1 MRVVGFPLLVL
12 YFVYRGYRD
21 PRYFRNFKERL
32 GSLPATYQRTA
43 PGSVWLHAVSVGEII
58 SSVRLVEELRAANP
72 ILPIYV
78 STTTLTGRAIAAQK
92 LTGRVDGIFF
102 APIDYI
108 FAVRRVLRRIRPA
121 VVVVLETEIWPNLYR
136 EVKRADAALLV
147 VNGRISDRALPRYR
161 RFRAVFRAALAWPD
175 AIFAQS
181 EAIRERYIDIG
192 APADRVI
199 VAGNLKYDAAPV
211 QAEPPPAIVD
221 LIGRARPDRVWIA
234 ASTMPPVDTM
244 DLDESEVV
252 LNSFQELAAK
262 YPRSLLIIAP
272 RKPERFDTLADA
284 LHARGIDFVRRSR
297 LEPDITLAL
306 PGVLLLD
313 TMGELAS
320 VFSLS
325 DVVFMGGTLARRG
338 GHNILEPA
346 FVSRPIVIGP
356 HMENFA
362 AIAKEFRDAGAVEE
376 IESDAQLT
384 AAIDGLFANEAR
396 RLELGRRG
404 AELAERKRGVTARV
418 VREILAAQD
427 AAVPA
432 WNLHGLRKQIAGW
445 LSILW
450 EWGGALK
457 NRAESRALETPVI
470 SIGGIAMGGSGKTP
484 FVLMLARCFQE
495 RGLTPAIL
503 TRGYR
508 RRSLEKMIV
517 IEAGGS
523 APASVTGD
531 EAQIFV
537 RAATAHV
544 GICSDRWEAGQAIEE
559 KSHADVFLLDDGFQ
573 HRRLKRDLDIVLI
586 DALDPFAGGAVF
598 PRGRLRES
606 IESLARADVF
616 VITRAQ
622 VGRQYEGIKKRL
634 REYNPTAPIFL
645 SKIVPRRW
653 IHAQTGFEASQ
664 PTGPVAAFCGLGNP
678 NSFWDTLHCLEI
690 ECVFTWSFGDH
701 HVYKPLQL
709 RRLASQARSNGS
721 AVLVTT
727 QKDAM
732 NLPDNFVKAI
742 APVELYWLE
751 VETIVENEGEFLC
764 FIDRALT
771 GRPQPSPQLSER
783 EA

>member
-1 MRVVGFPLLVL
+1 L
-12 YFVYRGYRD
+12 YFLYRGYRD
-21 PRYFRNFKERL
+21 TRYFRNFKERL
-32 GSLPATYQRTA
+32 GALPATYKRTA
-43 PGSVWLHAVSVGEII
+43 PGSIWLHAVSVGEVI
-58 SSVRLVEELRAANP
+58 SSLRLIEELRAANP

-78 STTTLTGRAIAAQK
+78 STTTLAGRAIAAQK

-136 EVKRADAALLV
+136 EVKRAGAALLV
-147 VNGRISDRALPRYR
+147 VNGRISDRALPRYQ
-161 RFRAVFRAALAWPD
+161 RFRPVFRAALAWPD
-175 AIFAQS
+175 AIFGQS
-181 EAIRERYIDIG
+181 EAIRDRYIDIG

-199 VAGNLKYDAAPV
+199 VAGNLKYDATPV
-211 QAEPPPAIVD
+211 QAAPPSAIVD
-221 LIGRARPDRVWIA
+221 LIGRTQPDQVWIA
-234 ASTMPPVDTM
+234 ASTMPPVDGT

-252 LNSFQELAAK
+252 LSTFQELAAK
-262 YPRSLLIIAP
+262 YPRSLLIVAP
-272 RKPERFDTLADA
+272 RKPERFDSVADA
-284 LHARGIDFVRRSR
+284 LNARGINFVRRSR
-297 LEPDITLAL
+297 LEADTTLAL

-346 FVSRPIVIGP
+346 FVSRPVVIGP

-362 AIAKEFRDAGAVEE
+362 AIAREFRDAGAVEE
-376 IESDAQLT
+376 IESAADLT

-404 AELAERKRGVTARV
+404 AELAELKRGVTARI
-418 VREILAAQD
+418 VREILAYHD
-427 AAVPA
+427 GAVPA
-432 WNLHGLRKQIAGW
+432 WNVRGTRKQIAGW

-450 EWGGALK
+450 QWGGALK
-457 NRAESRALETPVI
+457 QRREPHALETPVI
-470 SIGGIAMGGSGKTP
+470 SVGGIAMGGSGKTP
-484 FVLMLARCFQE
+484 FVLMLARRLSE

-508 RRSLEKMIV
+508 RRSLEEMIV

-523 APASVTGD
+523 ALASVTGD
-531 EAQIFV
+531 EAQMFV
-537 RAATAHV
+537 RAGVAHV
-544 GICSDRWEAGQAIEE
+544 GICSDRWEAGRAIEE
-559 KSHADVFLLDDGFQ
+559 KSQADVFLLDDGFQ
-573 HRRLKRDLDIVLI
+573 HWRLKRDLDIVLI

-598 PRGRLRES
+598 PRGRLREPL
-606 IESLARADVF
+606 ESLGRADVF
-616 VITRAQ
+616 AITRALP
-622 VGRQYEGIKKRL
+622 GRQYEGIRRRL
-634 REYNPTAPIFL
+634 REQNPRAPVFL
-645 SKIVPRRW
+645 SKVVPRRW
-653 IHAQTGFEASQ
+653 IHAQTGFEAPQ

-678 NSFWDTLHCLEI
+678 NSFWETLNCLEI
-690 ECVFTWSFGDH
+690 ERVFTWAFSDH

-709 RRLASQARSNGS
+709 RRLAAQARSHGS
-721 AVLVTT
+721 RVLVTT

-732 NLPDNFVKAI
+732 NLPENFAKAI

-751 VETIVENEGEFLC
+751 VEARVENEGEFLC
-764 FIDRALT
+764 FIDGVLT
-771 GRPQPSPQLSER
+771 GHPRPSPQLSER
-783 EA
+783 QA